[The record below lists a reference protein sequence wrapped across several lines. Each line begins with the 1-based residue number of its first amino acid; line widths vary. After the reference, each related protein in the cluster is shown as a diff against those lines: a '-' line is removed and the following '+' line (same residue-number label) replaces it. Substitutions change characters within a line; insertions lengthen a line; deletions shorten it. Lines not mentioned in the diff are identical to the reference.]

1 MEPCCLCA
9 RPRVLVTSQPITE
22 LLRRLKKCEQERR
35 RVEAKLQ
42 KKYKKIQQR
51 ELYKFEVER
60 LRIRCEEVLK
70 PNYKKL
76 TVQLFDDRDAK
87 KKEMDRRAKG
97 LESTGSHQRK
107 TERMRKYVTGVKNQ
121 FKLERQ
127 QTTTSQLIDM
137 RLDEAETMLSVTID
151 EFHTPSL
158 EGMMS
163 STMHALMG
171 HLTYGGRGGGGG
183 GGSNEEGEREYEYH
197 YKLVR
202 SQQYLACMNAIRGPR
217 ALAPLPAQIPL
228 KVSFKM
234 KLLNMYA
241 GVRLNV
247 EQSQVQPS
255 DYINQIVD
263 QVQTHLPNTNA
274 LLWVEEDDLI
284 DDQWEELNIHD
295 AAEAVQA
302 RSSYL
307 SSFLTGW
314 TKGAWTTTTDSS
326 PP

>member
-60 LRIRCEEVLK
+60 LRIRSIIFFKFPANLRFYHRCEEVLK

-121 FKLERQ
+121 FKVVFGYSVLKLDKQISSSSGNKRRQ
-127 QTTTSQLIDM
+127 
-137 RLDEAETMLSVTID
+137 A
-151 EFHTPSL
+151 SL
-158 EGMMS
+158 
-163 STMHALMG
+163 
-171 HLTYGGRGGGGG
+171 LTC
-183 GGSNEEGEREYEYH
+183 
-197 YKLVR
+197 V
-202 SQQYLACMNAIRGPR
+202 
-217 ALAPLPAQIPL
+217 
-228 KVSFKM
+228 
-234 KLLNMYA
+234 
-241 GVRLNV
+241 
-247 EQSQVQPS
+247 
-255 DYINQIVD
+255 
-263 QVQTHLPNTNA
+263 
-274 LLWVEEDDLI
+274 
-284 DDQWEELNIHD
+284 
-295 AAEAVQA
+295 
-302 RSSYL
+302 
-307 SSFLTGW
+307 LT
-314 TKGAWTTTTDSS
+314 KRRRCCQ
-326 PP
+326 